1 MHVQKRSWR
10 FCVHSVYVL
19 CSGVQKS
26 VLNEKQVK
34 LLYHCWGCWKK
45 TRPSNNLNFCFQ
57 NTREW
62 EWQFS
67 FSQRS
72 QKNHTHTKKKIMDY
86 FLESTIKLKTKLKLH
101 WIIEEKGYLHWLRFH
116 LKNVLFSF
124 QGFLLIEAFVT
135 FLGAFQR
142 SAKKLVLHFFP
153 PEMFYGNLKKNG
165 LKHCNSI
172 WSFQHQKQFLAGPN
186 LFLKFL
192 ASKENFLSR

>member
-1 MHVQKRSWR
+1 MLRGSKVRPEPKTS
-10 FCVHSVYVL
+10 
-19 CSGVQKS
+19 KT
-26 VLNEKQVK
+26 
-34 LLYHCWGCWKK
+34 LYHCWGCWKK
-45 TRPSNNLNFCFQ
+45 TRPSNNLNFLFPKHKRMRL
-57 NTREW
+57 TV
-62 EWQFS
+62 FILP
-67 FSQRS
+67 
-72 QKNHTHTKKKIMDY
+72 TITKKSYSYQKKYIDY

-116 LKNVLFSF
+116 LKNMLFSF

-165 LKHCNSI
+165 LKHCTSI